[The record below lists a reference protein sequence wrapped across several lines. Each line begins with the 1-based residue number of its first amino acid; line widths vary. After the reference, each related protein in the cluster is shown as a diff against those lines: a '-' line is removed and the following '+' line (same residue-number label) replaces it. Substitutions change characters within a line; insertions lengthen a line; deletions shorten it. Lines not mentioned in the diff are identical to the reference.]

1 MIRFALAF
9 AALVSIFSPAHAADW
24 FKLGDSEFA
33 SRLKVTIEN
42 PGDADKPAV
51 LVTMPLD
58 KLGEAMPAATA
69 STIAVADQTHTIVPF
84 QISKI
89 DKESLVFVVPV
100 PAHGSNTV
108 YVYASKEP
116 LNVPKFAAMT
126 GADVREAYRSFEN
139 EFMAFRMEVGEKAK
153 TTGLAVDM
161 FGKTKAGHGAQLK
174 TIYASEYHQRQPWGI
189 DILKV
194 GSGPGLGGAY
204 VVMGDTLGRTSAPTT
219 DFKVLFEGPIATRVQ
234 ASGPVEVNGKKFTI
248 TRTLTCLAGDRALD
262 DVVEVKGDDAK
273 EIKIGLG
280 LRDLPNNSWIEKADA
295 GYCFVH
301 GDGNQAGT
309 EKLGLGIAFDPATYD
324 STRQIEDKSNG
335 GRIYIFTP
343 EPTAHG
349 GVRLSDRLLAYWDGD
364 GWINNPDDFEKAL
377 AQYGL
382 GTRYAAK
389 IGIAE
394 QPEMR

>member
-1 MIRFALAF
+1 MTRFLLAF
-9 AALVSIFSPAHAADW
+9 AALVFAGNSARAADW
-24 FKLGDSEFA
+24 FKLGDIEFV

-42 PGDADKPAV
+42 PADADKPAV
-51 LVTMPLD
+51 LVTMPLH
-58 KLGEAMPAATA
+58 KLGEAMPAATT
-69 STIAVADQTHTIVPF
+69 STIAVADETHTIVPF

-89 DKESLVFVVPV
+89 DKESLVFVVPA
-100 PAHGSNTV
+100 PAHGSKVV
-108 YVYASKEP
+108 YVYASKQP
-116 LNVPKFAAMT
+116 LNVPTFAAMT
-126 GADVREAYRSFEN
+126 GTDSREAWRSFEN

-174 TIYASEYHQRQPWGI
+174 AIYASEYHQRQPWGI

-204 VVMGDTLGRTSAPTT
+204 IVMGDKMGRTTALTT

-234 ASGPVEVNGKKFTI
+234 ASGPAEIDGKKFTI

-262 DVVEVKGDDAK
+262 DVVEVKGEDTKD
-273 EIKIGLG
+273 IKIGLG
-280 LRDLPNNSWIEKADA
+280 LRDLPNNAWIEKSDA

-309 EKLGLGIAFDPATYD
+309 EKLGLGIAFDRATYE
-324 STRQIEDKSNG
+324 SMREIEDKANG

-343 EPTAHG
+343 EPMAHA

-364 GWINNPDDFEKAL
+364 GWINNPADFEKAL

-382 GTRYAAK
+382 AAKYAAK
-389 IGIAE
+389 IEIANRAE
-394 QPEMR
+394 TR